1 MTVFTQTGGQSQ
13 SRLSVLQMGDLAFQ
27 LIAVGVGETGV
38 GEAGVG
44 VLVQIHGGIEVF
56 QHIGGGL
63 IDGGAQ
69 GARRVFHV
77 AGVDLT
83 RGKTELFLRVHTVDL
98 PFFTGPSGDAPQ
110 GQN

>member
-1 MTVFTQTGGQSQ
+1 
-13 SRLSVLQMGDLAFQ
+13 
-27 LIAVGVGETGV
+27 
-38 GEAGVG
+38 
-44 VLVQIHGGIEVF
+44 
-56 QHIGGGL
+56 
-63 IDGGAQ
+63 
-69 GARRVFHV
+69 V

>member
-1 MTVFTQTGGQSQ
+1 MPEAAAMAASPPSREASFSSTAPRVGVAQTGVDISA
-13 SRLSVLQMGDLAFQ
+13 LLA
-27 LIAVGVGETGV
+27 GEPGAALLDG
-38 GEAGVG
+38 GEC
-44 VLVQIHGGIEVF
+44 E
-56 QHIGGGL
+56 GGGL

>member
-1 MTVFTQTGGQSQ
+1 MQQVPPVFYPVSYTHLLAGEPGAALLDGG
-13 SRLSVLQMGDLAFQ
+13 
-27 LIAVGVGETGV
+27 EC
-38 GEAGVG
+38 E
-44 VLVQIHGGIEVF
+44 
-56 QHIGGGL
+56 GGGL
-63 IDGGAQ
+63 IDGVAQ